1 MLKQNLTKVKSILSG
16 QFIRNVG
23 WLGAAELVNRIF
35 RLGTT
40 VTLARVFS
48 TQDYGLMAVIYTI
61 FDLATV
67 FIFKGGIGAK
77 VIQAEEEQVATIA
90 STSYWLNWIVCI
102 ALFLVQCLAAWPIAQ
117 FYDNNQLILPIC
129 VIAIMYLAYP
139 FFLTHCALIEREN
152 RLKIIAMCAASQSIV
167 INIFTVIFA
176 LVGMGIWAIVI
187 PMLMT
192 IPIWFVLSW
201 RNHKWRPPKSFSLE
215 NWRMIVNY
223 GKNLIG
229 VELLTKL
236 RLNLDYLIVG
246 RFLGV
251 EQLGLY
257 YFAFNAGS
265 GITNNI
271 VNSLMSALF
280 PHLCHARGDRQ
291 DLRKRYFKSLKTIC
305 LTVIPVVILQSVL
318 SPIYVPIIFGEKWV
332 QAIPI
337 LILICLSV
345 IPMTFKHAASLLLN
359 SIDRTHISLYFD
371 LIYTTIFAIA
381 IFISVQQGILAVAIT
396 VLAINLLF
404 SLIFSIY
411 SSQITFTKKV

>member
-1 MLKQNLTKVKSILSG
+1 MLINKLKNLLSS
-16 QFIRNVG
+16 QFLRNVG
-23 WLGAAELVNRIF
+23 WLGASELINRIF

-48 TQDYGLMAVIYTI
+48 TEDYGLMAVIYTI
-61 FDLATV
+61 FDLVTV

-77 VIQAEEEQVATIA
+77 IIQAEENQVATIA
-90 STSYWLNWIVCI
+90 NTSYWLNWIVCI
-102 ALFLVQCLAAWPIAQ
+102 VLFLVQCLVAWPIAQ

-129 VIAIMYLAYP
+129 VMSLMYLVYP

-152 RLKIIAMCAASQSIV
+152 RLKIIAMCTACQSIV
-167 INIFTVIFA
+167 SNIFTVIFA
-176 LVGMGIWAIVI
+176 LLNMGIWAIVA
-187 PMLMT
+187 PMLMAL
-192 IPIWFVLSW
+192 PVWFIFSW
-201 RNHKWRPPKSFSLE
+201 KNHEWRPPKSFSLE

-246 RFLGV
+246 KFLGV
-251 EQLGLY
+251 GQLGLY

-265 GITNNI
+265 GITNNV

-280 PHLCHARGDRQ
+280 PHLCGARGDRQ
-291 DLRKRYFKSLKTIC
+291 DLKKRYFKSLKTIS
-305 LTVIPVVILQSVL
+305 LTVIPIVILQSAL
-318 SPIYVPIIFGEKWV
+318 SPFYVPIIFGEKWV
-332 QAIPI
+332 KAIPI

-345 IPMTFKHAASLLLN
+345 VPMTFKHAASLLLN
-359 SIDRTHISLYFD
+359 SIDQTHISLYFD
-371 LIYTTIFAIA
+371 LIYTIIFALA
-381 IFISVQQGILAVAIT
+381 IFISVQQGILAVAVT

-404 SLIFSIY
+404 SLTFSIY
-411 SSQITFTKKV
+411 SSQMIFAKKV